1 MKKLYWLLSVVVVA
15 IVIFFVYIG
24 VGEKDNHVTSEET
37 EQVESE
43 KETVD
48 VISNTDLLNKMPDY
62 EREGKDCQELDD
74 NIKRGDCFQELNASY
89 LTWSQNEAKE
99 NFYFPHQYEQDHWE
113 DVFYYNIDE
122 DDQLGELQK
131 TDYYEEYNENTAKAQ
146 LGEEVLEGYWY
157 VFSSMIP
164 QEHRTTLKKVYWT
177 DTGDDVVFGVGR
189 DEENVQDTLLM
200 ISDNIERYYTEE
212 KAILIHEYGHVLTLN
227 EEQVP
232 FDNVLSTEDDESGED
247 SEAIEEAKSEC
258 STFYSNYGCM
268 NEDSYLYHYYEAFW
282 ADKMDDFDEIDWEA
296 KDDYKDFFFT
306 YEDEFFNSYQG
317 TNPHEDIAEAF
328 SFFVMLNSEEIE
340 DNDDIKYQKLGFFY
354 DYDELVDLR
363 AAILENIYLLS
374 VKDGEFY

>member
-1 MKKLYWLLSVVVVA
+1 MKKLYWLLSVVVVST
-15 IVIFFVYIG
+15 VIFFVYIG
-24 VGEKDNHVTSEET
+24 VEEKDNHVAPEET
-37 EQVESE
+37 ETVESE

-62 EREGKDCQELDD
+62 EREGKDCQEIDD
-74 NIKRGDCFQELNASY
+74 NIKRGDCFHELNASY
-89 LTWSQNEAKE
+89 LTWSQNETKE

-164 QEHRTTLKKVYWT
+164 QEHRTTLKKIYWT

-258 STFYSNYGCM
+258 PTFYSNYGCM

>member
-1 MKKLYWLLSVVVVA
+1 LKKLYFLLSVVVAV
-15 IVIFFVYIG
+15 VIFFVYIG

-37 EQVESE
+37 EPVESV

-74 NIKRGDCFQELNASY
+74 NIKRGDCFQKVNSSY
-89 LTWSQNEAKE
+89 LMWTLNEEKNE
-99 NFYFPHQYEQDHWE
+99 FYFPYQYEQDHWE

-122 DDQLGELQK
+122 NDQLGELQK
-131 TDYYEEYNENTAKAQ
+131 TDYFEEYEEDTARVP
-146 LGEEVLEGYWY
+146 LGEKVLEAYWY
-157 VFSSMIP
+157 VFSSIIP
-164 QEHRTTLKKVYWT
+164 KEGRPTLKRIYWT
-177 DTGDDVVFGVGR
+177 DTGDDFVFGVGR
-189 DEENVQDTLLM
+189 EKENVQDSLLM

-232 FDNVLSTEDDESGED
+232 FDDILSTEYDENGED
-247 SEAIEEAKSEC
+247 SEAVEEAKSKC

-306 YEDEFFNSYQG
+306 YENEFFNSYQG
-317 TNPHEDIAEAF
+317 TNPHEDIAESF

-340 DNDDIKYQKLGFFY
+340 RNDDVKYQKLDFFY
-354 DYDELVDLR
+354 DYNELIDLR